1 MNVNEK
7 TIDYSR
13 KWYVMAAVAMGIF
26 LSTIDGTIINVALP
40 TLVRDLNADFP
51 TVQWV
56 MLSYLLT
63 LAILLLTMGRL
74 GDMVGKKPVYAL
86 GMVIFTAGSVLCG
99 LSPTVF
105 WLIGFRVL
113 QAIGAAMTM
122 ALGTA
127 ILAEAFPPTERGKAM
142 GISGTMVA
150 IGIVTGPVVG
160 GIIVDALSWHW
171 IFLVNVPVGCIGI
184 FLVLRY
190 VQNTRPVGNQRFD
203 FLGAGTLLGSL
214 LCLLLALTIGQRIGF
229 TQGPILA
236 LLAAWLVLL
245 GLFILVESRVAQPM
259 IDLALFRNPDFSTSL
274 IAGFTVFV
282 AIDGVF
288 VLMPFYLQ
296 DVLGFTPR
304 LVGLLL
310 AVSPIALGLTAPISG
325 RLSDRFGS
333 RHIMAIGLLVLTGG
347 FYAISTLTMGTT
359 IPAYILRLILID
371 TGMGLFEPPYASLI
385 MGSAPPARFGVASG
399 LLHIAMALGN
409 TVGIAILGALW
420 TARIFARLE
429 ELPPGGATNAP
440 AEIQMAALNDTYL
453 IATLLIVLALGLVA
467 WNLVRAGRAA
477 HHPGT
482 AQRKTV

>member
-1 MNVNEK
+1 VSEQI
-7 TIDYSR
+7 IDYSR
-13 KWYVMAAVAMGIF
+13 KWYVMATVAMGIF

-40 TLVRDLNADFP
+40 TLVSDLNADFP

-74 GDMVGKKPVYAL
+74 GDMVGKKPIYAL
-86 GMVIFTAGSVLCG
+86 GMVIFTTGSVLCG
-99 LSPTVF
+99 LSPTVY

-113 QAIGAAMTM
+113 QAIGASMTM

-127 ILAEAFPPTERGKAM
+127 ILAEAFPPTERGQAM

-150 IGIVTGPVVG
+150 IGIVTGPVLG

-171 IFLVNVPVGCIGI
+171 IFLVNVPVGCAGI
-184 FLVLRY
+184 FMVLRY
-190 VQNTRPVGNQRFD
+190 VQGTRPAGNQRFD
-203 FLGAGTLLGSL
+203 FLGAGTLLSSL

-229 TQGPILA
+229 VQGPILA

-259 IDLALFRNPDFSTSL
+259 IELGLFRNPDFSTSL
-274 IAGFTVFV
+274 IAGFIVFV

-296 DVLGFTPR
+296 DVLGFAPR

-333 RHIMAIGLLVLTGG
+333 RHIMAIGLFVLTCG

-385 MGSAPPARFGVASG
+385 MGSVPPARFGVAAG

-409 TVGIAILGALW
+409 TVGIAVLGALW
-420 TARIFARLE
+420 TARVSARLDR
-429 ELPPGGATNAP
+429 LPQSGATSAP

-453 IATLLIVLALGLVA
+453 IATFLIALALSLVV
-467 WNLVRAGRAA
+467 WNPIRSGRGRRHSTPAGQR
-477 HHPGT
+477 T
-482 AQRKTV
+482 A